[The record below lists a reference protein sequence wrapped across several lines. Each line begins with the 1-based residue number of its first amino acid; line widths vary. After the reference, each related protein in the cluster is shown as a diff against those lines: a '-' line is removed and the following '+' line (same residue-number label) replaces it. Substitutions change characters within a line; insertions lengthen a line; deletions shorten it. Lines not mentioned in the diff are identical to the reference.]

1 MMCPV
6 SSSSAELVV
15 EEQEA
20 VSVLPRM
27 FMLAGVTTMG
37 GDWCGWAGEHRSNPG
52 AALRQTE
59 ERRLQPSLA
68 LPLCCAVPP
77 AGTLLFLSLALFVFT
92 RESHRCL
99 PQLTQSHG
107 VLMVTLKRL
116 LSPGF
121 LACLAQT

>member
-1 MMCPV
+1 MVLGREAQKQPW
-6 SSSSAELVV
+6 SSL
-15 EEQEA
+15 EA
-20 VSVLPRM
+20 VQ
-27 FMLAGVTTMG
+27 AG
-37 GDWCGWAGEHRSNPG
+37 R
-52 AALRQTE
+52 RE
-59 ERRLQPSLA
+59 ETFQPSLA
-68 LPLCCAVPP
+68 LPLCCSVPP

-116 LSPGF
+116 LSPDF

>member
-1 MMCPV
+1 MEIGLV
-6 SSSSAELVV
+6 LRRGVQKQLWSSLETVQADRR
-15 EEQEA
+15 EET
-20 VSVLPRM
+20 
-27 FMLAGVTTMG
+27 F
-37 GDWCGWAGEHRSNPG
+37 
-52 AALRQTE
+52 
-59 ERRLQPSLA
+59 QPSLA
-68 LPLCCAVPP
+68 LPLRCAVAP
-77 AGTLLFLSLALFVFT
+77 AGTLLFLSLALFTFT

>member
-1 MMCPV
+1 VEIGLV
-6 SSSSAELVV
+6 SGSEAQKQPWSSL
-15 EEQEA
+15 EA
-20 VSVLPRM
+20 VQADR
-27 FMLAGVTTMG
+27 
-37 GDWCGWAGEHRSNPG
+37 R
-52 AALRQTE
+52 E
-59 ERRLQPSLA
+59 ETLQPSLA

-92 RESHRCL
+92 REPHWCL

-107 VLMVTLKRL
+107 VLVVTLKRL